1 MDLLIYCAGGLG
13 SEVMDLARRINL
25 RSSRWEHLCFID
37 DVRSA
42 PFFYGVEVYPFDRVL
57 DIFPMGSFEV
67 VIANG
72 EPAVREKLYGKLREH
87 RIPLATL
94 IDPSAIVSDSAQIG
108 SGVALF
114 GFTVVSSRVL
124 LSDNSI
130 FYPHTFVG
138 HDCRIQ
144 AHCVVAAG
152 VNIGGHCTIGQSSFI
167 GMGATI
173 RQNTA
178 VGRHVIIGMNAAVTK
193 QIPNDVVAYGVP
205 AQHRRMNSSR
215 KVF

>member
-13 SEVMDLARRINL
+13 TEVMDLARRINL
-25 RSSRWEHLCFID
+25 RSNRWEHVRFID

-42 PFFYGVEVYPFDRVL
+42 PFFYGAEVYPFDRVP

-87 RIPLATL
+87 HIPLATL

-108 SGVALF
+108 SGVVLF
-114 GFTVVSSRVL
+114 GFTVVSSQVL
-124 LSDNSI
+124 LSDDSL
-130 FYPHTFVG
+130 FYPHTFIG

-144 AHCVVAAG
+144 SHCVVAAG

-178 VGRHVIIGMNAAVTK
+178 VGCHVIIGMNAAVTK

>member
-13 SEVMDLARRINL
+13 MEVMDLARRINL
-25 RSSRWEHLCFID
+25 HSNRWEHLRFID

-42 PFFYGVEVYPFDRVL
+42 PLFYGTEVYPFDRVL
-57 DIFPMGSFEV
+57 KNFPIGSFEV

-72 EPAVREKLYGKLREH
+72 EPAVREKLYGKLQEH
-87 RIPLATL
+87 RIPLTTL

-108 SGVALF
+108 SGVVLF
-114 GFTVVSSRVL
+114 GFTVVSSQVL
-124 LSDNSI
+124 LSDNCL
-130 FYPHTFVG
+130 FYPHTFIG

-144 AHCVVAAG
+144 PHCVVAAG
-152 VNIGGHCTIGQSSFI
+152 VNIGGHCVIGRSSFI
-167 GMGATI
+167 GMGAAI

-205 AQHRRMNSSR
+205 AQHRRTNSGQ